1 MMTVSDE
8 TLYGIANVLGGE
20 QGVEV
25 IKVLK
30 DKQDITVEDISAATN
45 IQINDVRK
53 LLYKFYNHSLV
64 TSKRFRD
71 KETGWFIFQWRLQP
85 LPCLR
90 A

>member
-1 MMTVSDE
+1 MMTVSEE
-8 TLYGIANVLGGE
+8 TLYSIANVLGGK
-20 QGVEV
+20 QGIEV

-71 KETGWFIFQWRLQP
+71 KDLY
-85 LPCLR
+85 
-90 A
+90 